1 MWQDWCIFCLCSISW
16 ASNTCNIVLLVCF
29 RNFRTNPGKLH
40 FPSQL
45 TDHRRTSCK
54 STQAHVTDQR
64 RLSDGVADQGGEG
77 PGEGGRDQ
85 DPLVTQTQ
93 LRRWRVSDGTFCT
106 VLPAVTCATLYTVSQ
121 NKKPSYH
128 RDSARDALCDGI
140 FRYITRD
147 RSRSYEMTPLSRAC
161 LSLC

>member
-64 RLSDGVADQGGEG
+64 RLSDGVADQGGRVR
-77 PGEGGRDQ
+77 GRE
-85 DPLVTQTQ
+85 V
-93 LRRWRVSDGTFCT
+93 GTRT
-106 VLPAVTCATLYTVSQ
+106 PWWP
-121 NKKPSYH
+121 KPSYAA
-128 RDSARDALCDGI
+128 DGFQTARFALFCPQWRVL
-140 FRYITRD
+140 RYTLFLKTRSPAIT
-147 RSRSYEMTPLSRAC
+147 ETARAM
-161 LSLC
+161 LCVMEYFATLLEIAQGRTKWHHWVGRV